1 MDLILKYQKKTT
13 GKAAPPPKKK
23 LILHGEVGA
32 SPHDY
37 TIESS
42 DGEDTPSEYFMNYSD
57 AEDVINDG
65 AHDNR
70 DLSLDDPIENNNS
83 NALESIIAK
92 EYCEEE
98 AIPVLP
104 PIHEKLALVLTK

>member
-1 MDLILKYQKKTT
+1 
-13 GKAAPPPKKK
+13 
-23 LILHGEVGA
+23 
-32 SPHDY
+32 
-37 TIESS
+37 
-42 DGEDTPSEYFMNYSD
+42 MNYSD

-83 NALESIIAK
+83 NALESIIGK

-104 PIHEKLALVLTK
+104 PIDEKLALVLTK